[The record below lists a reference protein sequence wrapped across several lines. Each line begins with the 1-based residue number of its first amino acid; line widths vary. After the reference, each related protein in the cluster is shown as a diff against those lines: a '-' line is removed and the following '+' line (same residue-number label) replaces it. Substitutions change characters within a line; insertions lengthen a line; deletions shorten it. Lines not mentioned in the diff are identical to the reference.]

1 MEKVSFIKGKK
12 ILVTGGA
19 GFIGSNLCEYL
30 LENGAYVYCLD
41 NFITGFRSNIS
52 KFLEKKNF
60 TLIEGD
66 ICDLKLCQQACNGVD
81 FVLHNAALGS
91 VPRSLKNPL
100 DSHNVN
106 INGFLNM
113 LYAAKENKVKRFI
126 YASSSSVYGNSK
138 TLPKTESD
146 DINPLSPYALTK
158 CTNELYA
165 NNFNLN
171 YGIDTIG
178 LRYFNVFGRRQSPLG
193 EYAAVIPIFINSIIK
208 GQKLIV
214 NGDGLNSRDFTY
226 IDNVIRMN
234 LLAITT
240 NEEKAINQIYNVGV
254 GIQTNLLDLIKILY
268 KHIKYHA
275 SDINKLNIYHGPK
288 RAGDVA
294 HSLASIKKA
303 NELLNYTPSHSI
315 EEGIKES
322 VEWYISNL

>member
-1 MEKVSFIKGKK
+1 MEKVSFIIGKK

-138 TLPKTESD
+138 TLPKVESD
-146 DINPLSPYALTK
+146 DMNPLSPYSLTK

-178 LRYFNVFGRRQSPLG
+178 LRYFNVFGRRQSPHG

-234 LLAITT
+234 ILAIAT
-240 NEEKAINQIYNVGV
+240 NEEKAINQVYNVGV
-254 GIQTNLLDLIKILY
+254 GRQTNLLDLIKILY
-268 KHIKYHA
+268 KHIKYHDP
-275 SDINKLNIYHGPK
+275 DISKLNICHGPK

-303 NELLNYTPSHSI
+303 NELLNYIPSHSI